1 MEGFFGK
8 FGIYDFMGIWGPGA
22 ITVTY
27 FYFTMKKSIT
37 MFLNFI
43 GIVNPDI
50 SETYLLLILYT
61 MVAYF
66 VGVVLHEVSK
76 LIVERL
82 NSFEIQKI
90 KSFAYNGTRHK
101 GIGCHIKNHYKEA
114 IESNI
119 LDEGEYQK
127 LNFDKAMCCLK
138 YTNKTGTARID
149 RYHSVYALARSL
161 AVCFMSHSIICL
173 VSAMVENNASR
184 EVSSIIMLDLVL
196 FFVFSE
202 RTYRYLCLWIENT
215 FIQYYLLNANSGS
228 ETLVPDSASS

>member
-1 MEGFFGK
+1 MDGFFGK

-37 MFLNFI
+37 MFLKFI

-50 SETYLLLILYT
+50 SENYLLLILYT

-82 NSFEIQKI
+82 SSFEIQKI
-90 KSFAYNGTRHK
+90 KSFAHNGTRHK

-119 LDEGEYQK
+119 FDEGEYQR
-127 LNFDKAMCCLK
+127 LNFDRAICCLK
-138 YTNKTGTARID
+138 YTNNTGTVRID
-149 RYHSVYALARSL
+149 KYHSVYALARSL
-161 AVCFMSHSIICL
+161 AVCFMSHIIICL
-173 VSAMVENNASR
+173 FSAMVENNAIR

-196 FFVFSE
+196 FFMFLE
-202 RTYRYLCLWIENT
+202 RTYRYLCLWIEST

-228 ETLVPDSASS
+228 EILAPDSASS

>member
-1 MEGFFGK
+1 
-8 FGIYDFMGIWGPGA
+8 
-22 ITVTY
+22 
-27 FYFTMKKSIT
+27 MKKSIT

-50 SETYLLLILYT
+50 SENYLLLILYT

-66 VGVVLHEVSK
+66 VGVVLHEVGK

-138 YTNKTGTARID
+138 YTNKAGTARID

-173 VSAMVENNASR
+173 VSVMVENNASR

-196 FFVFSE
+196 FWKEHTDICAYGLRIHLFNIICLMPMIDNKCIKDIIFKNNDGYITSQRRVVE
-202 RTYRYLCLWIENT
+202 R
-215 FIQYYLLNANSGS
+215 
-228 ETLVPDSASS
+228 

>member
-1 MEGFFGK
+1 
-8 FGIYDFMGIWGPGA
+8 
-22 ITVTY
+22 
-27 FYFTMKKSIT
+27 
-37 MFLNFI
+37 
-43 GIVNPDI
+43 
-50 SETYLLLILYT
+50 

-66 VGVVLHEVSK
+66 VGVVLHEVGK
-76 LIVERL
+76 LIIERL

-127 LNFDKAMCCLK
+127 LNFDKTMCCLK
-138 YTNKTGTARID
+138 YTNKAGTARID

-161 AVCFMSHSIICL
+161 AVCFMSHGIICL
-173 VSAMVENNASR
+173 VSVMVENNASR

-196 FFVFSE
+196 FFIFLE

-215 FIQYYLLNANSGS
+215 FIQYYLLNDN
-228 ETLVPDSASS
+228 DRQ

>member
-1 MEGFFGK
+1 MDGFLGK

-27 FYFTMKKSIT
+27 FYFTMKKNIT

-50 SETYLLLILYT
+50 SENYLLLILYT

-90 KSFAYNGTRHK
+90 KRFAYNGTRHK

-119 LDEGEYQK
+119 IDEEEYK
-127 LNFDKAMCCLK
+127 ELNFDRTLCCLK
-138 YTNKTGTARID
+138 YTNNTGTVRID
-149 RYHSVYALARSL
+149 KYHSVYALARSL
-161 AVCFMSHSIICL
+161 AVCFMSHIIICL
-173 VSAMVENNASR
+173 ISAMVENNASR
-184 EVSSIIMLDLVL
+184 EVSSIIMFDLVL
-196 FFVFSE
+196 FFIFLE
-202 RTYRYLCLWIENT
+202 RTYRYLCLWIEST
-215 FIQYYLLNANSGS
+215 FIQYYLLNAN
-228 ETLVPDSASS
+228 DRQ

>member
-1 MEGFFGK
+1 MDGFFGK

-119 LDEGEYQK
+119 LDVEEYQR
-127 LNFDKAMCCLK
+127 LNFDRAICCLK
-138 YTNKTGTARID
+138 YINNTSTVRID
-149 RYHSVYALARSL
+149 KYHSVYALARSL
-161 AVCFMSHSIICL
+161 AVCFMSHIIICL

-196 FFVFSE
+196 FFIFLE

-215 FIQYYLLNANSGS
+215 FIQYYLLNAN
-228 ETLVPDSASS
+228 DRQ